1 MKLKNK
7 SAVILLSG
15 GLDSSTVIGLA
26 KTSKAKIFGLSF
38 DYGQRHKK
46 ELNSALKIA
55 KHFEI
60 EEFKIVKLDLSL
72 WGGSSLTD
80 IKKDLP
86 VEGIQLNTIPNTYV
100 PGRNTIFISVALSY
114 AEAINADFIGLGVN
128 ALDYS
133 GYPDCRPDYIKKFQE
148 LANLANKRGRE
159 KNPIKLW
166 TPLID
171 LNKEDIIQLAFD
183 NNVPLEKTWSC
194 YSGNLKPCGK
204 CDSCRIRQTAYKK
217 WEMQKNDN

>member
-1 MKLKNK
+1 MNLKNK

-15 GLDSSTVIGLA
+15 GLDSSTVTGLA
-26 KTSKAKIFGLSF
+26 KSYKAKIFGLSF

-46 ELNSALKIA
+46 ELDSALTIA

-60 EEFKIVKLDLSL
+60 EEFKVVKIDLSL

-86 VEGIQLNTIPNTYV
+86 VDGIQLNKIPNTYV

-114 AEAINADFIGLGVN
+114 AEAINADLIGLGVN

-133 GYPDCRPDYIKKFQE
+133 GYPDCRPDYVKKFQE

-159 KNPIKLW
+159 ENPIKLW

-204 CDSCRIRQTAYKK
+204 CDSCRIRQTAYRKWKLKK
-217 WEMQKNDN
+217 NAN

>member
-1 MKLKNK
+1 MNLKNK

-26 KTSKAKIFGLSF
+26 KASKAKIFGLSF

-46 ELNSALKIA
+46 ELDSALTIA
-55 KHFEI
+55 RHFEI

-86 VEGIQLNTIPNTYV
+86 IDGIKQNIIPNTYV

-114 AEAINADFIGLGVN
+114 AEAINADLIGLGVN

-159 KNPIKLW
+159 EDPIQLW
-166 TPLID
+166 TPLLH

-183 NNVPLEKTWSC
+183 NNVPIEKTWSC
-194 YSGNLKPCGK
+194 YSGNLEPCGK
-204 CDSCRIRQTAYKK
+204 CDSCRIRRTAYKK
-217 WEMQKNDN
+217 WQKKKNEN

>member
-1 MKLKNK
+1 MELHNK

-26 KTSKAKIFGLSF
+26 KAAKAKIFGLSF
-38 DYGQRHKK
+38 NYGQRHKK
-46 ELNSALKIA
+46 ELDSARIIA

-86 VEGIQLNTIPNTYV
+86 VDGIQQNTIPNTYV

-114 AEAINADFIGLGVN
+114 AEAIM
-128 ALDYS
+128 
-133 GYPDCRPDYIKKFQE
+133 
-148 LANLANKRGRE
+148 
-159 KNPIKLW
+159 
-166 TPLID
+166 LI
-171 LNKEDIIQLAFD
+171 
-183 NNVPLEKTWSC
+183 
-194 YSGNLKPCGK
+194 
-204 CDSCRIRQTAYKK
+204 
-217 WEMQKNDN
+217 

>member
-7 SAVILLSG
+7 LVVVLLSG
-15 GLDSSTVIGLA
+15 GLDSSTVTGIA
-26 KTSKAKIFGLSF
+26 KTSNAKIFGLSF

-60 EEFKIVKLDLSL
+60 QEFKVIKIDLSL

-80 IKKDLP
+80 NQQNIPTNGMEINK
-86 VEGIQLNTIPNTYV
+86 IPNTYV

-114 AEAINADFIGLGVN
+114 AEAVDADFIGLGVN

-148 LANLANKRGRE
+148 LAYLANKRGRE
-159 KNPIKLW
+159 NNPIKLW

-171 LNKEDIIQLAFD
+171 LNKEKIFQLAFD
-183 NNVPLEKTWSC
+183 NNVPLDKTWSC
-194 YSGNLKPCGK
+194 YSGQAKPCGK
-204 CDSCRIRQTAYKK
+204 CDSCRIRDAGYEKWLTKK
-217 WEMQKNDN
+217 SKQ